1 LLLFK
6 EYLAAGLSVI
16 PITKGAKYPCVKWD
30 IYQQRQATQ
39 SEIIGWILPLGIV
52 CGKVSG
58 GLIAIDFDNK
68 GSEFNPWI
76 DLVQYQDSDLAL
88 SLTIQVTPSGGFH
101 AIYRCPDVVLGN
113 EKLARLK
120 KPIDGK
126 DVLIETRGQGGQFLA
141 YPSDGYKL
149 IQKDFLTIPTISLES
164 HKFLIA
170 CAKAL
175 DQRVAA

>member
-1 LLLFK
+1 MFK

-30 IYQQRQATQ
+30 VYQQRLPTPAEVENWT
-39 SEIIGWILPLGIV
+39 LPLGIV

-58 GLIAIDFDNK
+58 GLICIDFDNK

-88 SLTIQVTPSGGFH
+88 SLTVQVTPSGGFH
-101 AIYRCPDVVLGN
+101 AVYRCQDIVMGN
-113 EKLARLK
+113 EKLARMK
-120 KPIDGK
+120 TPIDGK

-141 YPSDGYKL
+141 YPSPGYVL
-149 IQKDFLTIPTISLES
+149 IQKDFLNIPTVSIES

-175 DQRVAA
+175 DRRITE